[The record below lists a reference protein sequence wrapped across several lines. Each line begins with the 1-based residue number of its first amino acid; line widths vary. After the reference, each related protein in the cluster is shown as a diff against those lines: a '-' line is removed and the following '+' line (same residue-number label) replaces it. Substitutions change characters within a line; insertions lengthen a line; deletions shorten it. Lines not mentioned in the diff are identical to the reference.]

1 MTKKMEDNIEYSVN
15 RNIEKIKADGKRI
28 GHAANNRPCIEANAN
43 VSEPK
48 GTLHD
53 VVGQMICPE
62 CGVFMD
68 SAGVCICGYEHQ
80 CGGRDEACMIPGC
93 TECGMPNADSNASAI
108 ADSVHSFVGNLDIG
122 GCTDG

>member
-1 MTKKMEDNIEYSVN
+1 VIILRGYTDKPRHITAYCVYS
-15 RNIEKIKADGKRI
+15 
-28 GHAANNRPCIEANAN
+28 NAN

-93 TECGMPNADSNASAI
+93 TECGMPNRVESGAVFSTL
-108 ADSVHSFVGNLDIG
+108 H
-122 GCTDG
+122 